1 LVVRSSVVVTE
12 DGRLV
17 RCLRFGVDRDEAL
30 AALPEGYG
38 TALRLRDEGRTAEEI
53 AAHLGV
59 DVDVVASLLEIG
71 DGKLRR
77 VLEAEELS
85 DPED

>member
-1 LVVRSSVVVTE
+1 MRSSVVVTE
-12 DGRLV
+12 DGTIVRLV
-17 RCLRFGVDRDEAL
+17 RFGVDRDEAL

-59 DVDVVASLLEIG
+59 DVDVIATLLAIG
-71 DGKLRR
+71 EGKLRR
-77 VLEAEELS
+77 VLEADLS
-85 DPED
+85 TPED